1 MDIDLD
7 FPDRNKL
14 LELLPHRV
22 AKLTNGKP
30 HNTGVYFT
38 EIPNNPLTNVSNID
52 YKTAESLGFFKI
64 DCLNVSIYQGIKDN
78 DHLQQLL
85 EREPMWELLEH
96 KEFVDQVFHINGHYE
111 IVNKLKPKSIEQLAA
126 VLAIIRPA
134 KRHLVNCKWDEI
146 FDQVWTVPEDGQ
158 YVFKRGHAIA
168 YALAIQVHM
177 NLICEKLISDVK

>member
-85 EREPMWELLEH
+85 EREPVWELLEH
-96 KEFVDQVFHINGHYE
+96 KEFVDQVFHVNGHS
-111 IVNKLKPKSIEQLAA
+111 NTLALMKPRNVTQLAA
-126 VLAIIRPA
+126 VLAMIRPA
-134 KRHLVNCKWDEI
+134 KRYLIGKDWDTVMKEI
-146 FDQVWTVPEDGQ
+146 WTKPDTGE
-158 YVFKRGHAIA
+158 YYFKKSHSFS
-168 YALAIQVHM
+168 YAFAVIVHM
-177 NLICEKLISDVK
+177 NLICESYSS